1 MVHGVKE
8 LSAPVGMMGP
18 GDRMVVL
25 GMRVPVQTPTPVD
38 VAVVRPPVDADAGD
52 DREQDPCIENTGVE
66 PVPRPTWVQPCPRK
80 ETRKQGHQAT
90 KTSRREVAPGAVGR
104 MRSSSTEGNGADI
117 VTTQPTIAPRVG
129 L

>member
-1 MVHGVKE
+1 MVPGVEE
-8 LSAPVGMMGP
+8 LAPAVGVMQVA
-18 GDRMVVL
+18 DRMP
-25 GMRVPVQTPTPVD
+25 MRRMGVPVQTPTPFD

-80 ETRKQGHQAT
+80 ETRKQRHQAT

>member
-1 MVHGVKE
+1 MVMRRMWM
-8 LSAPVGMMGP
+8 PVE
-18 GDRMVVL
+18 
-25 GMRVPVQTPTPVD
+25 TPTPVD
-38 VAVVRPPVDADAGD
+38 VAVVRPPEDTDAREDAD
-52 DREQDPCIENTGVE
+52 EDPGIEDARVE